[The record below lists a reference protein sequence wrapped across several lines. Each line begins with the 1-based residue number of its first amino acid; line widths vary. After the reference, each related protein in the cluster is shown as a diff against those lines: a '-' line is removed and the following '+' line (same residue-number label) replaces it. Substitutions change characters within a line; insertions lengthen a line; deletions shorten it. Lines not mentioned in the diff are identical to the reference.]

1 MRLFDYL
8 RARFYEARAERA
20 FKAYIRLKPRRKNIS
35 DALGCDCL
43 PSGRAGHPTSTIGI
57 RRNIMPKD
65 DKTIGDNSQLE
76 VDYADLETFISDME
90 NKQKAISEATGS
102 LRSHLKSVL
111 ADTGWHKRAAGMIRE
126 INAMSETTRA
136 DFLRTF
142 EPMFDVMLSKKWR
155 DEAQDIF
162 SDTTTTEPAK

>member
-1 MRLFDYL
+1 
-8 RARFYEARAERA
+8 
-20 FKAYIRLKPRRKNIS
+20 
-35 DALGCDCL
+35 
-43 PSGRAGHPTSTIGI
+43 
-57 RRNIMPKD
+57 MPKD